1 MTKVLAAVPIH
12 GLETVLLA
20 VKQVLD
26 SGVTSI
32 DQVRNVLS
40 RLNDLPVPEQVE
52 TSLKLTEEPLA
63 DTARYDS
70 LHAREVSHV

>member
-1 MTKVLAAVPIH
+1 MAKVLAALPIH
-12 GLETVLLA
+12 GLEPVLLA

-26 SGVTSI
+26 SGVISI
-32 DQVRNVLS
+32 EQVRNVLS

-70 LHAREVSHV
+70 LTDQEVAHV